1 MIKKKQIIVLQN
13 KIYVDKNKALTNKP
27 KTNAITKLVL
37 NRRKKQIVFSFA
49 FD

>member
-13 KIYVDKNKALTNKP
+13 KINVDKNKALTNKQ

-37 NRRKKQIVFSFA
+37 NRRKKQIVFFLC
-49 FD
+49 F